1 MGFATSFPPF
11 IGLVAVNLRSWRDCC
26 ARGFF
31 LGSAKGEPLIQETTY
46 RTCLPESRQL
56 QAQASSSGRSRR
68 RAQGRSPGGAPPPPT
83 PFFRAKWSPKGRKK
97 KFFWE
102 PLPLPYLRVWMTG
115 GPLSWRSGC
124 ITEFAVIQWVV
135 SFAAVIWVVTRHA
148 TLLPTSVAWRVTTL
162 ITAAKET
169 IQWGDWVYKGSFPRW
184 KWTTAQVLFRIL
196 HCHWSWKH
204 CSHI

>member
-1 MGFATSFPPF
+1 MSFATSFPPF
-11 IGLVAVNLRSWRDCC
+11 IARVAVNLPSWRGLLCSGFLSWQREGRAVDPRNYVPHLP
-26 ARGFF
+26 ARIPP
-31 LGSAKGEPLIQETTY
+31 AT
-46 RTCLPESRQL
+46 
-56 QAQASSSGRSRR
+56 QASSSGRSRR
-68 RAQGRSPGGAPPPPT
+68 RAQGRSPGGPPPPPT

-115 GPLSWRSGC
+115 SPLSWRSRC

-135 SFAAVIWVVTRHA
+135 SFAAVIRVVTRHA
-148 TLLPTSVAWRVTTL
+148 TLLSTSVAWRVTTL

-169 IQWGDWVYKGSFPRW
+169 IQWADWVYKGSFPRW

-196 HCHWSWKH
+196 LCHWSWKH

>member
-1 MGFATSFPPF
+1 MSFATSFPPF
-11 IGLVAVNLRSWRDCC
+11 IGRVAVNLPSWRDCC

-46 RTCLPESRQL
+46 RTCLPESLQL
-56 QAQASSSGRSRR
+56 RR
-68 RAQGRSPGGAPPPPT
+68 LVPVADPGEGPRGGAQGGRPLPQPL
-83 PFFRAKWSPKGRKK
+83 FFRAKWSPKGREK

-115 GPLSWRSGC
+115 SPLSWRSGC
-124 ITEFAVIQWVV
+124 TTDFAVIQWVV
-135 SFAAVIWVVTRHA
+135 SFAAVIRVVTRHA

-184 KWTTAQVLFRIL
+184 KSTTAQVLFRIL